1 MQAQMAHLILPDPG
15 DVLAMHMMRCVQAAV
30 RLGAAA
36 VLDVPQEV
44 VEHSKNMG
52 APDMAAR
59 MSGRLTM
66 LPMRHASMGMRMR
79 ACMQSN
85 EVSDTASNDSFRGRR
100 WSSMLPVHMSLYC
113 LLLS

>member
-1 MQAQMAHLILPDPG
+1 M
-15 DVLAMHMMRCVQAAV
+15 

-36 VLDVPQEV
+36 VLDVPLEV

-79 ACMQSN
+79 MRTRMQSN
-85 EVSDTASNDSFRGRR
+85 EVSDTASNESFRGRR